1 MTTPPRITSLVPR
14 GMLDDWLLVKFTAIF
29 DELVDGVATQVDDL
43 ALLTHPA
50 LAPDAMVGWLCSW
63 LGWDLAGWPSAD
75 AGRRLL
81 RDAGELLTYRGTARG
96 IQRLAEVLGGAD
108 VTAVDVVDPGS
119 TSIGP
124 PGDTSHDRQ
133 ITVLVHGPIATTWTQ
148 DDLGRFERLILSD
161 LAVGHPAQVLFRSPT
176 TSPPDGP
183 ERGSADTPS

>member
-1 MTTPPRITSLVPR
+1 MTTRPLVTSLLPR
-14 GMLDDWLLVKFTAIF
+14 GMREDWLLAKFTAIF

-63 LGWDLAGWPSAD
+63 LGWDLSDWPSAD

-96 IQRLAEVLGGAD
+96 IQRLAEVLGGPD

-124 PGDTSHDRQ
+124 PDHIDHDRQ
-133 ITVLVHGPIATTWTQ
+133 ITVVVHGPIATTWAQ
-148 DDLGRFERLILSD
+148 EDLDRFVRLVLSD
-161 LAVGHPAQVLFRSPT
+161 LAVGLPAQVLFRSPT

-183 ERGSADTPS
+183 ERG